1 MTISESKRE
10 VRDVAQEIKDTTP
23 IAKAAAIKT
32 VGSKDSQRDE
42 L

>member
-10 VRDVAQEIKDTTP
+10 VGDAAYEIKDTTP

-32 VGSKDSQRDE
+32 VGSKDSQRDV